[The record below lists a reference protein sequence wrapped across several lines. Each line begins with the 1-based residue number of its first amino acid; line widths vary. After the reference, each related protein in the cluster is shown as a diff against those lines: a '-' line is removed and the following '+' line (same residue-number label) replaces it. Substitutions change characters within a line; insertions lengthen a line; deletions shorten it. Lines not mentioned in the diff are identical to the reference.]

1 MSTAVS
7 ASRLRAMAETSG
19 LLRRPTSLSDIGPD
33 NLLYLAIQTALIHK
47 REIAR
52 LERKIERIRAVVN
65 DEFGDED
72 A

>member
-1 MSTAVS
+1 MSTPVS

-33 NLLYLAIQTALIHK
+33 NLLYLAIQTALIRE
-47 REIAR
+47 REIAK
-52 LERKIERIRAVVN
+52 LKRKIERIRAVV
-65 DEFGDED
+65 DAELGDED